1 MSNVNH
7 PKHYSLDIHC
17 ECGKNIE
24 CLDIV
29 KNLPF
34 VDGNIIKYVWRW
46 RQKNGIEDLHKAKFY
61 LDELIKNASGTMT
74 KTNQYTS
81 VYDLNLNLRT
91 RNVLISEKLNTIEDI
106 MNYSRTGLS
115 NTGLKRIPNLGIK
128 SYKILKEELA
138 KHGYVIG

>member
-46 RQKNGIEDLHKAKFY
+46 RQKNGVEDLLKAKFY
-61 LDELIKNASGTMT
+61 LNELIKSAQET
-74 KTNQYTS
+74 KLKINRSTS
-81 VYDLNLNLRT
+81 VYDLNLNQRT
-91 RNVLISEKLNTIEDI
+91 RNCLLSEKINTIEDI
-106 MNYSRTGLS
+106 MTYSKNHPHKG
-115 NTGLKRIPNLGIK
+115 GLKRVPNLGIK
-128 SYKILKEELA
+128 SYKLLQDELA
-138 KHGYVIG
+138 KYGFEIG